1 MGLLFLLV
9 FLLRILH
16 GDSQSKTEIHKL
28 LFFVLLCVALRISA
42 KQQSMKIFITGIS
55 TDVGKTIT
63 SAIVV
68 EALEADYWKPIQA
81 GDLDNSDSH
90 KVKSQVSNSK
100 SQFYPNAYQLNT
112 PASPHLAAEI
122 DGITIDLKQINEPK
136 TNNHLVIE
144 GAGGI
149 FVPLNEKDSII
160 DLIEPDYKVIVVSRH
175 YLGSI
180 NHTLLTIEAIKNR
193 GFEVS
198 GIIFSGSENKSTE
211 DLILNKTGI
220 KCIGRI
226 DEEPYF
232 DQNVIRE
239 YADLFRENLLN
250 L

>member
-9 FLLRILH
+9 FLQGILH
-16 GDSQSKTEIHKL
+16 GDSQRRHRESQNY
-28 LFFVLLCVALRISA
+28 LFFVLFCVFSA

-55 TDVGKTIT
+55 TDVGKTVT

-81 GDLDNSDSH
+81 GDLNLSDTH
-90 KVKSQVSNSK
+90 KVKSQISNPK
-100 SQFYPNAYQLNT
+100 SHFFPNSYALNT

-122 DGITIDLKQINEPK
+122 DGITIDLKQIQEPV
-136 TNNHLVIE
+136 TENHLVIE

-149 FVPLNEKDSII
+149 FVPLNENETII
-160 DLIEPDYKVIVVSRH
+160 DLIQPEYKIIVVSRH

-180 NHTLLTIEAIKNR
+180 NHTLLTIEAIQNR
-193 GFEVS
+193 GFEVA

-211 DLILNKTGI
+211 SLILNKTGI

-239 YADLFRENLLN
+239 YADLFRDNLLG